1 MYKRFYNFGLSD
13 EVLNALSEMG
23 FEEPTPIQEI
33 AIPPAM
39 EGHDII
45 GRAQTGTG
53 KTAAFGVPIVEKVQN
68 GKTPRA
74 MILAPTRELAVQ
86 VAAELNNIGKNKG
99 TLALPIYGGQAIDR
113 QIRSLKKGVD
123 IVVGTP
129 GRVLDHI
136 RRRTLVLKDI
146 NIMVLD
152 EADEMLN
159 MGFID
164 DIESILKET
173 PSGRQTMLFSAT
185 MPAEIIRIASRYM
198 NDAKEVAVNTENM
211 VVPKVEQVFYEVRE
225 DDKLKALT
233 RLLDVEDPSLTLV
246 FCHTK
251 RDVDEVHTKLQQR
264 GYYSGAIH
272 GDFTQSHRD
281 EVLAKFKKADIDILI
296 ATDVAARGLDIPD
309 VSHVINYSIPQHP
322 DSYIHR
328 IGRTARAGKSG
339 IAITLVTHREYRMLK
354 MIERSAN
361 TRIKKAKLPTREEVI
376 KAREQEVLNE
386 IEYMFESEKHTD
398 YRSLVDELSEKYS
411 IHDIAASALGIIC
424 SDIEVEEIEEI
435 ARPEL
440 SSNNGY
446 SRLFM
451 TVGRNDMVKVSDI
464 VRSIAEGA
472 DISGKK
478 IGRISLFDKFCFVE
492 VPAGLAERVI
502 HSVDK
507 TLLNG
512 KKIRVQP
519 ARARKA
525 PAPARN
531 YS

>member
-39 EGHDII
+39 EGQDIV

-53 KTAAFGVPIVEKVQN
+53 KTASFGVPIVEKVQR
-68 GKTPRA
+68 GTSPFA

-99 TLALPIYGGQAIDR
+99 TLAVPIYGGQAIDR

-136 RRRTLVLKDI
+136 RRRTLVLK
-146 NIMVLD
+146 NIRILVLD

-164 DIESILKET
+164 DIETIMKET
-173 PSGRQTMLFSAT
+173 PSDRQTMLFSAT
-185 MPAEIIRIASRYM
+185 MPREILRIASKYM
-198 NDAKEVAVNTENM
+198 NDPQEVAVDREKM
-211 VVPKVEQVFYEVRE
+211 VVPKIEQIFYEVRE
-225 DDKLKALT
+225 DDKIKALT

-251 RDVDEVHTKLQQR
+251 RDVDAVHAKLQQR

-281 EVLAKFKKADIDILI
+281 DVMAKFKKGDIDILI

-361 TRIKKAKLPTREEVI
+361 TRIRKAILPTREEVI
-376 KAREQEVLNE
+376 RAREQEVLSE
-386 IEYMFESEKHTD
+386 VEYMFEGDKHKE
-398 YRSLVDELSEKYS
+398 YRALVEELSQKYS
-411 IHDIAASALGIIC
+411 IEDIAASALGIIC

-435 ARPEL
+435 RSPDA
-440 SSNNGY
+440 SSKNGY
-446 SRLFM
+446 ARLFM
-451 TVGRNDMVKVSDI
+451 TVGRNDMVQVSDI
-464 VRSIAEGA
+464 VKSIAEGA
-472 DISGKK
+472 DIPGKQ

-492 VPAGLAERVI
+492 VPHAFAERVI

-507 TLLNG
+507 TLVNG
-512 KKIRVQP
+512 KKVRVQP
-519 ARARKA
+519 ARARKTAA
-525 PAPARN
+525 PERS
-531 YS
+531 YR

>member
-13 EVLNALSEMG
+13 EVLTALSDMG

-39 EGHDII
+39 EGLDII

-53 KTAAFGVPIVEKVQN
+53 KTASFGVPIVERAKR
-68 GKTPRA
+68 GKYPYA

-86 VAAELNNIGKNKG
+86 VAEELNNIGRKKG
-99 TLALPIYGGQAIDR
+99 TLAIPIYGGQSIDR

-136 RRRTLVLKDI
+136 RRRTLILKDLG
-146 NIMVLD
+146 IMVLD

-164 DIESILKET
+164 DIETILKET
-173 PSGRQTMLFSAT
+173 PPDRQTMLFSAT
-185 MPAEIIRIASRYM
+185 MPKEIIRIASRYM
-198 NDAKEVAVNTENM
+198 NDPKEIAVDPEKM
-211 VVPKVEQVFYEVRE
+211 VVPKIEQIFYEVRE
-225 DDKLKALT
+225 NDKIKALT
-233 RLLDVEDPSLTLV
+233 RLLDVEDPKLTLV

-251 RDVDEVHTKLQQR
+251 RDVDEVHAKLQQM

-281 EVLAKFKKADIDILI
+281 DVMAKFKKADIDILI

-361 TRIKKAKLPTREEVI
+361 TRIKKATLPTREEVI
-376 KAREQEVLNE
+376 RAREQEVLNE
-386 IEYMFESEKHTD
+386 VEFMLESDKHTE
-398 YRSLVDELSEKYS
+398 YRSLVEELSEKYS

-424 SDIEVEEIEEI
+424 SDIDVAEIEEI
-435 ARPEL
+435 RSPEVT
-440 SSNNGY
+440 SKKGY
-446 SRLFM
+446 ARLFM

-464 VRSIAEGA
+464 VKSIAEGA
-472 DISGKK
+472 DIPGTR

-492 VPAGLAERVI
+492 VPTGLAEKVMC
-502 HSVDK
+502 SVDK

-519 ARARKA
+519 ARERKTAVTAR
-525 PAPARN
+525 
-531 YS
+531 S

>member
-1 MYKRFYNFGLSD
+1 MNKRFYNFGLSD
-13 EVLNALSEMG
+13 EVLNALSDMG

-33 AIPPAM
+33 SIPPAM

-53 KTAAFGVPIVEKVQN
+53 KTAAFGVPIVEKAVRGN
-68 GKTPRA
+68 APYA
-74 MILAPTRELAVQ
+74 MVLAPTRELAVQ
-86 VAAELNNIGKNKG
+86 VAGELNNIGKNKG
-99 TLALPIYGGQAIDR
+99 TLALPVYGGQSIDR
-113 QIRSLKKGVD
+113 QIRSLQKGVD

-136 RRRTLVLKDI
+136 RRRTLNLRSI
-146 NIMVLD
+146 GMLVLD

-159 MGFID
+159 MGFIE

-173 PSGRQTMLFSAT
+173 PSDRQTMLFSAT
-185 MPAEIIRIASRYM
+185 MPAEILRIATGYM
-198 NDAKEVAVNTENM
+198 NDPKEVAVDPENM
-211 VVPKVEQVFYEVRE
+211 VVPKIEQVFYEIRE
-225 DDKLKALT
+225 NDKLKALT
-233 RLLDVEDPSLTLV
+233 RLLDVEDPTLTLV

-251 RDVDEVHTKLQQR
+251 RDVDEVHAKLQQR

-272 GDFTQSHRD
+272 GDFTQAHRD
-281 EVLAKFKKADIDILI
+281 DVMAKFKKGDVDILI

-376 KAREQEVLNE
+376 RAREQEVLSE
-386 IEYMFESEKHTD
+386 VEYMLESDKPAE
-398 YRSLVDELSEKYS
+398 YRDLVQELSEKYS
-411 IHDIAASALGIIC
+411 IEDIAAAAMGIIC

-435 ARPEL
+435 RSPEVS
-440 SSNNGY
+440 SSNGFA
-446 SRLFM
+446 RLFM
-451 TVGRNDMVKVSDI
+451 TVGRNDLVKVSDI
-464 VRSIAEGA
+464 VKSIEDGA
-472 DISGKK
+472 DVPGKK
-478 IGRISLFDKFCFVE
+478 IGRISLFDKFCFVD
-492 VPAGLAERVI
+492 VPSAYAERI
-502 HSVDK
+502 IYAVDK
-507 TLLNG
+507 TEVNG
-512 KKIRVQP
+512 KRIRVQP

-525 PAPARN
+525 APAEKAYR
-531 YS
+531 